1 MKLSKETINII
12 KHFAKINRGFA
23 VEPGNV
29 LRTLAPNMA
38 LYAEAVI
45 TETFPV
51 EVTLSDAREFLRIVS
66 LFSDPDFDFGPVWIS
81 ICESD
86 GTARAKYANAEI
98 GSVTPNVGKK
108 RLKVPHEQFALDVSE
123 SQWQTLGQALGFG
136 ALKKKH
142 RDRWQSKTL
151 IIKSDGESVVVGVHG
166 GLSSGNE
173 EYAVRI
179 DANPQGQE
187 CTVVLNADNLFL
199 MSGAYRITVMPTFAQ
214 FINTSGY
221 NLVYFVAS
229 EPRCSSWGGR
239 REYQVRVGHTCHIAV
254 QARSH
259 EEAEALVRQMQVD
272 DVQFAASARTCAEY
286 KVLP

>member
-1 MKLSKETINII
+1 
-12 KHFAKINRGFA
+12 
-23 VEPGNV
+23 
-29 LRTLAPNMA
+29 MA
-38 LYAEAVI
+38 N
-45 TETFPV
+45 TWT
-51 EVTLSDAREFLRIVS
+51 
-66 LFSDPDFDFGPVWIS
+66 
-81 ICESD
+81 
-86 GTARAKYANAEI
+86 
-98 GSVTPNVGKK
+98 
-108 RLKVPHEQFALDVSE
+108 
-123 SQWQTLGQALGFG
+123 ALGFG

-142 RDRWQSKTL
+142 RDRLQSKTL

-199 MSGAYRITVMPTFAQ
+199 MSGAYRITVTPTFAQ

-239 REYQVRVGHTCHIAV
+239 RAKKSPNMR
-254 QARSH
+254 
-259 EEAEALVRQMQVD
+259 
-272 DVQFAASARTCAEY
+272 
-286 KVLP
+286 